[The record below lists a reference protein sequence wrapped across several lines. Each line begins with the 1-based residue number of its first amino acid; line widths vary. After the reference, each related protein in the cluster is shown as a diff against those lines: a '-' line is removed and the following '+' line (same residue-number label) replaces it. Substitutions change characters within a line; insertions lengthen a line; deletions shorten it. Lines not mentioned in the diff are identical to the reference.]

1 VTAGHR
7 VLAATI
13 ERVFREEYG
22 RAVSVLIRAFG
33 SIELAQDAVQDA
45 FCAAL
50 RKWPASGVPPSP
62 AGWIVMTARHR
73 AIDRLR
79 RLGPREQ
86 LRSHPEIAELA
97 ERLATE
103 DAAPGPPEDCEEEPM
118 GDDRL
123 QLIFTC
129 CHPALAMPAQVALT
143 LRLLGGLTTT
153 EIAQAFLMPETTM
166 AQRLVRAK
174 AKIRDARIPY
184 RVPEAAELPSR
195 LKAVLAVIYLIFN
208 EGYKA
213 SSGEELIREDLC
225 AEAIRLGRLLAELMT
240 DEPEAQGLLAL
251 MLLTDSRRA
260 ARVDADGAL
269 ALLTHQDRSLWDRD
283 LITEGQAIVRAC
295 LRRNEPGPYQIQAAI
310 SAVHSEAATAQETD
324 WRQIRQ
330 LYDQLFAISPGPAV
344 ALNRAVAVAE
354 VDGAQQALA
363 LLEPLAAALA
373 EQPLFHAIRADF
385 LRRLSRAP
393 EAIESYEA
401 ALSLTVN
408 AVEQRF
414 LRDKLRSLR
423 AGLN

>member
-1 VTAGHR
+1 MGVFRRPGLPRIGYSAAASRRRYPHSGRAICRGKGAPWRLHDSEGRRFGRRPVLGEKAGASHHPAGRSAALSGREVTAGHR

-153 EIAQAFLMPETTM
+153 
-166 AQRLVRAK
+166 
-174 AKIRDARIPY
+174 
-184 RVPEAAELPSR
+184 
-195 LKAVLAVIYLIFN
+195 
-208 EGYKA
+208 
-213 SSGEELIREDLC
+213 
-225 AEAIRLGRLLAELMT
+225 
-240 DEPEAQGLLAL
+240 
-251 MLLTDSRRA
+251 
-260 ARVDADGAL
+260 
-269 ALLTHQDRSLWDRD
+269 
-283 LITEGQAIVRAC
+283 
-295 LRRNEPGPYQIQAAI
+295 
-310 SAVHSEAATAQETD
+310 
-324 WRQIRQ
+324 
-330 LYDQLFAISPGPAV
+330 
-344 ALNRAVAVAE
+344 
-354 VDGAQQALA
+354 
-363 LLEPLAAALA
+363 
-373 EQPLFHAIRADF
+373 
-385 LRRLSRAP
+385 
-393 EAIESYEA
+393 
-401 ALSLTVN
+401 
-408 AVEQRF
+408 
-414 LRDKLRSLR
+414 
-423 AGLN
+423 